1 MNHLKAP
8 FYIPNTDKGN
18 AIAEVQSWM
27 LFDILVAPADF
38 GWVLGSSVFS
48 LLEVGGIGVRA

>member
-1 MNHLKAP
+1 
-8 FYIPNTDKGN
+8 
-18 AIAEVQSWM
+18 M